1 MREQPS
7 DVYLFAL
14 AQLIQN
20 GVEADSWP
28 DEVPLV
34 GPLAL
39 DEGEAVA
46 DGALVADEKE
56 PAGAVGVGV
65 KFVALV
71 MSAMPLE

>member
-1 MREQPS
+1 M
-7 DVYLFAL
+7 FAL
-14 AQLIQN
+14 AQLTQN

-46 DGALVADEKE
+46 DGALVADEKQA
-56 PAGAVGVGV
+56 AGSVGVGV
-65 KFVALV
+65 ELVALV
-71 MSAMPLE
+71 LLSNMLLEP